1 MMTDHVYRKFPQHR
15 EAIQG
20 LLQKDTNFREICDD
34 YEEICT
40 WLAAYCRSGS
50 RASEEYD
57 RAQEMLRDLE
67 DEINK
72 VLSNYGL

>member
-1 MMTDHVYRKFPQHR
+1 MTDHVYRKFSQHR
-15 EAIQG
+15 EAIQV
-20 LLQKDTNFREICDD
+20 LLQENTTFKEICDD

-40 WLAAYCRSGS
+40 WLAFYRRSES

-57 RAQEMLRDLE
+57 RAREMIRDLE